1 MALGAQRGEVTR
13 MFVRYGLGLAGIG
26 IACGLAAAITL
37 TRLMGSLLFEV
48 SPIDPFTYVAVC
60 ASLVSAAVLASYIP
74 ALRATLV
81 NPVTAL
87 RAE

>member
-1 MALGAQRGEVTR
+1 MVAGGA
-13 MFVRYGLGLAGIG
+13 A
-26 IACGLAAAITL
+26 AGLAAAAL
-37 TRLMGSLLFEV
+37 ATRLMESLLFDV

-60 ASLVSAAVLASYIP
+60 ASLVAAAVLASYVP
-74 ALRATLV
+74 ALRATMV

>member
-1 MALGAQRGEVTR
+1 M
-13 MFVRYGLGLAGIG
+13 
-26 IACGLAAAITL
+26 TL

-48 SPIDPFTYVAVC
+48 SPVDPLTYVAVC
-60 ASLVSAAVLASYIP
+60 VSLTVAAMLASYIP
-74 ALRATLV
+74 ALRATGV